1 MGGSGENLGAISIC
15 RLLCL
20 VLSFSPSP
28 PLSLFLLLVCI
39 YLCLVHARVLLVL
52 VSLVSLFLSIGI
64 VIAPS
69 LSPIRYRKLASGT
82 RCREVPCRNGETRG
96 IEGFVAFRGE
106 SRIESLRRNEDCA
119 PPPPPRM
126 GNSNPLD
133 FSCVR
138 NVNFFFRETDHLF
151 PFKVYW
157 KR

>member
-119 PPPPPRM
+119 PPPPRM